1 MLAVKIGLIFSDPK
15 TMFLTTPP
23 VASLSTFY
31 YTDHMLPDFLTKYLL
46 FLNSFLASIPLLEQ
60 KNQRSEFLK

>member
-23 VASLSTFY
+23 VASRSTFY
-31 YTDHMLPDFLTKYLL
+31 YTDQMLPDFPTKYLP
-46 FLNSFLASIPLLEQ
+46 FPNSFLASIPLLEQ
-60 KNQRSEFLK
+60 KIQRREFLK